1 MENQILRPVLEA
13 IIEIFGMF
21 AIGALLRKL
30 KFIDKE
36 DLSKFS
42 SVVFDVLF
50 PIMIF
55 ASIAT
60 QLKPDR
66 ICELWMLPLIGFLM
80 MLLGWI
86 LGWGLR
92 YGMQNRGN
100 GRTETFHH
108 FCIVNNYIFLPLIVI
123 SNLWGETYEPLLFL
137 FNVGSTIGLWTIGI
151 GVLTGSDLKRAVKNI
166 LSPNLLAV
174 FLGFIVVWL
183 QIPLPG
189 VVLKVANKSGG
200 AAVPLIL
207 LLIGATLWGNIK
219 NIFDDKWDICYL
231 TLCRLILIPLINIW
245 IIKMIPMPLDI
256 YRVAFVVS
264 IMPVS
269 VNTSVLTLRYGGNP
283 ELAGQ
288 AAVITTVVSIVT
300 IPLLLYLL

>member
-13 IIEIFGMF
+13 IIEIFGVF

-30 KFIDKE
+30 KFIEKE

-55 ASIAT
+55 SSIAT

-189 VVLKVANKSGG
+189 VVLKVADKSGG

-288 AAVITTVVSIVT
+288 AAVITTMVSIIT